1 MKSWPIAI
9 QHTSELEEVT
19 PAGHDVIPSPVQP
32 FQMSQRALQ
41 YINTSRHKNR
51 NACNDKKTP
60 THTVLSCLLYNPVQ
74 RSKRK

>member
-1 MKSWPIAI
+1 MAYDYI

-19 PAGHDVIPSPVQP
+19 PAENDGIPSPVQP

-41 YINTSRHKNR
+41 YINTSTHKNR

-60 THTVLSCLLYNPVQ
+60 THAGVSCLLYNPVQ
-74 RSKRK
+74 KV